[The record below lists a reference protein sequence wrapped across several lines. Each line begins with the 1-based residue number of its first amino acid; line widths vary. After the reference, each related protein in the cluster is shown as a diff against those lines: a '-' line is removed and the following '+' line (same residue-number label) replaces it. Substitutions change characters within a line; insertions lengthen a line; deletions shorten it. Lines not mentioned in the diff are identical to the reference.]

1 MPISSG
7 SRRFRRCVIL
17 HCACLLFDQVSV
29 LYLLT
34 FVIHIY
40 LFVATAI
47 MLAIYINRAQTN
59 LMRSFTMFEDKYH
72 YMTIA
77 ATNEADVSL
86 IVKRIDPNNKIRFEK
101 NVIKK
106 RVEIKKTIETA
117 IDDTRKENS
126 QSEV

>member
-1 MPISSG
+1 
-7 SRRFRRCVIL
+7 
-17 HCACLLFDQVSV
+17 
-29 LYLLT
+29 
-34 FVIHIY
+34 
-40 LFVATAI
+40 
-47 MLAIYINRAQTN
+47 
-59 LMRSFTMFEDKYH
+59 MRSFTMFEDKYH

>member
-1 MPISSG
+1 
-7 SRRFRRCVIL
+7 
-17 HCACLLFDQVSV
+17 
-29 LYLLT
+29 
-34 FVIHIY
+34 
-40 LFVATAI
+40 
-47 MLAIYINRAQTN
+47 
-59 LMRSFTMFEDKYH
+59 MRSFTMFEDKYH

-117 IDDTRKENS
+117 IDDTSKENS
-126 QSEV
+126 QREV

>member
-1 MPISSG
+1 LDDPTTLVAEVQTFSTSG
-7 SRRFRRCVIL
+7 CGVCFIFTNVCYP
-17 HCACLLFDQVSV
+17 
-29 LYLLT
+29 YLP
-34 FVIHIY
+34 VC
-40 LFVATAI
+40 ATAI

-77 ATNEADVSL
+77 ATNEADVSF

-106 RVEIKKTIETA
+106 RVEIKKTIG
-117 IDDTRKENS
+117 
-126 QSEV
+126 

>member
-1 MPISSG
+1 
-7 SRRFRRCVIL
+7 
-17 HCACLLFDQVSV
+17 
-29 LYLLT
+29 
-34 FVIHIY
+34 
-40 LFVATAI
+40 
-47 MLAIYINRAQTN
+47 
-59 LMRSFTMFEDKYH
+59 MFEDKYH

-117 IDDTRKENS
+117 IDDTSKENS
-126 QSEV
+126 QREV

>member
-1 MPISSG
+1 
-7 SRRFRRCVIL
+7 
-17 HCACLLFDQVSV
+17 
-29 LYLLT
+29 
-34 FVIHIY
+34 
-40 LFVATAI
+40 
-47 MLAIYINRAQTN
+47 
-59 LMRSFTMFEDKYH
+59 MRSFTMFEDKYH

-117 IDDTRKENS
+117 IDDKRKENS

>member
-1 MPISSG
+1 MAAEVQTLPAAGSGISRISTNVCDP
-7 SRRFRRCVIL
+7 R
-17 HCACLLFDQVSV
+17 
-29 LYLLT
+29 
-34 FVIHIY
+34 IY

-77 ATNEADVSL
+77 ATGNEADVSL
-86 IVKRIDPNNKIRFEK
+86 IVKRIDPDNKIRFEK

-106 RVEIKKTIETA
+106 RVEIKKTIEKS
-117 IDDTRKENS
+117 ILESSENKPKS
-126 QSEV
+126 